1 MVARMIV
8 QYQVDFLVLDMLLLT
23 DQLVDVIPIQAGFL
37 SVEFA
42 KVNVLREVL
51 FQLQV
56 FEMNALEQQLLIL
69 YPLAVFKTQTQQKET
84 VSVTQQMTTM
94 RTQLLMETK
103 LNVSLDVKL
112 TGPIKQL
119 LTMIAGHLQLPLEL
133 TIQMLR

>member
-1 MVARMIV
+1 
-8 QYQVDFLVLDMLLLT
+8 
-23 DQLVDVIPIQAGFL
+23 
-37 SVEFA
+37 
-42 KVNVLREVL
+42 
-51 FQLQV
+51 LQV

-112 TGPIKQL
+112 TGPIK
-119 LTMIAGHLQLPLEL
+119 
-133 TIQMLR
+133 